1 METTRAASQDRLVV
15 YLMLDSIVP
24 IVRTIDE
31 HIDDFELQLI

>member
-1 METTRAASQDRLVV
+1 MEATRTARKNCLVV